1 MYSLH
6 SPGVGLYLSS
16 VWFNSMTID
25 MSPIDTSLTDRLTA
39 TVSVIFLLLQIH
51 RIVSLKSSALQ
62 LARGALI
69 FGSKLLAEPGL

>member
-1 MYSLH
+1 
-6 SPGVGLYLSS
+6 
-16 VWFNSMTID
+16 MTID

-62 LARGALI
+62 PARGALI

>member
-62 LARGALI
+62 LVRGALI